1 MMKRL
6 DRYSTTRKQEM
17 NLALKILN
25 FLRMLDKVDKNS
37 LGWE

>member
-1 MMKRL
+1 MKRL

-25 FLRMLDKVDKNS
+25 WLKMLDKMDKNS
-37 LGWE
+37 IGWE

>member
-25 FLRMLDKVDKNS
+25 WLKMLDKMDKNS
-37 LGWE
+37 IGWE